1 MLLYADWDVRAREG
15 KEKSWRSW
23 GWESQIRIRKLALAS
38 SDRSFSFVKHY
49 LGSEQRD
56 GFAEL
61 QENSEE
67 IVTSLKSHLMETLQ
81 AIPDLVC
88 SAPCVPSESTWQ
100 DAVSAGIKVT
110 FVFL

>member
-1 MLLYADWDVRAREG
+1 
-15 KEKSWRSW
+15 
-23 GWESQIRIRKLALAS
+23 
-38 SDRSFSFVKHY
+38 
-49 LGSEQRD
+49 
-56 GFAEL
+56 
-61 QENSEE
+61 
-67 IVTSLKSHLMETLQ
+67 METLQ